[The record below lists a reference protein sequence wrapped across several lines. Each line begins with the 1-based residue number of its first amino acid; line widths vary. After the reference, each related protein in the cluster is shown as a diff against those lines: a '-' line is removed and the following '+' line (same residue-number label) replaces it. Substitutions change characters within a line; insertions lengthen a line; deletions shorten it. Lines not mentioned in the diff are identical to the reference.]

1 VVLGKLM
8 APQYTWWAVHFLALT
23 EPAWLG
29 PRRRVAVILL
39 VAGSLVL
46 GQIVYPLNYSE
57 YLAGFNGEYSRN
69 RMFWLNLAKNLLW
82 LAAMGIATTALFRRS
97 GEERAG
103 S

>member
-1 VVLGKLM
+1 V
-8 APQYTWWAVHFLALT
+8 PFLALT